1 LSGNY
6 KGKKGQCS
14 AAGDGEVWR
23 GTKDDMTMS
32 DPVTSD
38 LIAKVACT
46 LIPSYAEATDMP
58 IDKSPPWRAVSWET
72 KYPEDKDDPP
82 REDGLAYWMI
92 ESVAGY
98 TVAAE
103 WMTEEQA
110 RMIAAAP
117 ELAAALKQS
126 LAGHY
131 ATWMA
136 ARAEVEGASVS
147 AALFEKEPEV
157 IVARAALAKATGNS

>member
-1 LSGNY
+1 
-6 KGKKGQCS
+6 
-14 AAGDGEVWR
+14 
-23 GTKDDMTMS
+23 MT
-32 DPVTSD
+32 
-38 LIAKVACT
+38 
-46 LIPSYAEATDMP
+46 
-58 IDKSPPWRAVSWET
+58 IDKSPPWRAVSWAE
-72 KYPEDKDDPP
+72 KYPEDTPDITV
-82 REDGLAYWMI
+82 GNLTYWMI
-92 ESVAGY
+92 ENATGY
-98 TVAAE
+98 TIASE

-117 ELAAALKQS
+117 EVTAALKQS

-157 IVARAALAKATGNS
+157 IAARAALAKAEGK

>member
-1 LSGNY
+1 MVGEAFTGVGWRQHSRGVDTGLAVGL
-6 KGKKGQCS
+6 GKVYRPKL
-14 AAGDGEVWR
+14 EN
-23 GTKDDMTMS
+23 
-32 DPVTSD
+32 
-38 LIAKVACT
+38 
-46 LIPSYAEATDMP
+46 ATMP

-92 ESVAGY
+92 ESAAGY
-98 TVAAE
+98 TVASD

-117 ELAAALKQS
+117 EVTAALKQS

-157 IVARAALAKATGNS
+157 IAARAALAKAEGK